1 MLDCPCSSLPLPLW
15 PMVASADGDGRRGAL
30 RGCFRVRGVKGK
42 KRAGER
48 GSKAPLT
55 WLAGSTARR
64 LGANAFSSTR
74 PTALLASGSL
84 SCGAAESVWSVGVC
98 EAPPS
103 NSAFLSCFLLA
114 LVPGPAPCAL
124 ALEPSWRPA
133 RQQVR
138 AAPTGKGGGAGRN
151 NRPVPRCASRLL
163 SPSPHLPPP
172 ASHLLHLLH
181 PPSPRARKK
190 ERERVVG
197 EKGPP
202 SPSVRSARGSAG
214 WLWGLSPCLTPFP
227 PFRRL
232 SLHERENLNLT
243 SRRIHFLDAGGW
255 VEAACGMTARQRRSE
270 IQGGKF
276 GGGRSVSIRPASTHK
291 PRGGPTVGPPMKE
304 RAVIFGAWYKR

>member
-74 PTALLASGSL
+74 STALLASGSL

-138 AAPTGKGGGAGRN
+138 AAPTDREGRGSRKKQQA
-151 NRPVPRCASRLL
+151 RPSLRLAPLEPFPPFTSPR
-163 SPSPHLPPP
+163 LPPP
-172 ASHLLHLLH
+172 APPAPPLPPRTKKRARTGRGGEGAAVTVCPLREGLGRLVMGTLTLSHAV
-181 PPSPRARKK
+181 PAFPSSESARARKF
-190 ERERVVG
+190 EFDQ
-197 EKGPP
+197 
-202 SPSVRSARGSAG
+202 SPNPLSRCRG
-214 WLWGLSPCLTPFP
+214 
-227 PFRRL
+227 
-232 SLHERENLNLT
+232 
-243 SRRIHFLDAGGW
+243 
-255 VEAACGMTARQRRSE
+255 V
-270 IQGGKF
+270 
-276 GGGRSVSIRPASTHK
+276 GGGCMWHDGTAAAQRNPGRKIR
-291 PRGGPTVGPPMKE
+291 R
-304 RAVIFGAWYKR
+304 R